1 VMRDQTG
8 KVYFATIQAA
18 MKVIPDADGITLT
31 AAQMNAVIVATNAS
45 EVQIPADQCDTVTGK
60 WITVKQTGAYAVDIA
75 VLDAADDIYMLD
87 GTKIEGTTH
96 EIQTAGASGNQIT
109 LMCIAVNEWWVTG
122 EIGTST
128 SQVAD

>member
-1 VMRDQTG
+1 
-8 KVYFATIQAA
+8 
-18 MKVIPDADGITLT
+18 
-31 AAQMNAVIVATNAS
+31 
-45 EVQIPADQCDTVTGK
+45 
-60 WITVKQTGAYAVDIA
+60 
-75 VLDAADDIYMLD
+75 MLD

-128 SQVAD
+128 SEAAD